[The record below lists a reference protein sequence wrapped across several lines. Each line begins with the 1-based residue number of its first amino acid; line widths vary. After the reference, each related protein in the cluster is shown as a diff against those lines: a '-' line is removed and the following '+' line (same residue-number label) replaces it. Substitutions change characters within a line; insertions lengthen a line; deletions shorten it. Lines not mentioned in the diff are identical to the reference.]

1 MARKLERD
9 LQRFIEAVQLAGSDY
24 ESVLDIGCRDK
35 ILKDFIIKEAKYQG
49 IDYKDSN
56 EILGH
61 NLEYGIPFEDNSFDI
76 VFALDVLEHVENIHF
91 LFDEILRVTR
101 LEAIVALPN
110 MSYWKFRL
118 RFLKG
123 KDISDKYI
131 FSPVKVLDRHRW
143 LTSYNSAI
151 KFVSEN
157 AKGNDVTIKRGFYQ
171 YRSRILSLIDSFFS
185 RKFPNLFTYVIFF
198 KIVIK

>member
-1 MARKLERD
+1 MAGKLNRDLERFAD
-9 LQRFIEAVQLAGSDY
+9 AVGLINGRYD
-24 ESVLDIGCRDK
+24 SVLDVGCRDK
-35 ILKDFIIKEAKYQG
+35 ILKDFLKKDAKYQG

-76 VFALDVLEHVENIHF
+76 VFALDVLEHVENVHF
-91 LFDEILRVTR
+91 LFDEILRVSK
-101 LEAIVALPN
+101 LEAIVAIPN
-110 MSYWKFRL
+110 ISYWKFRL

-131 FSPVKVLDRHRW
+131 FSSVKVLDRHRW

-157 AKGNDVTIKRGFYQ
+157 TKGNDVIIKQGFYQ
-171 YRSRILSLIDSFFS
+171 YRSRALRLIDSFFS
-185 RKFPNLFTYVIFF
+185 RKFPNLFCYVVFF
-198 KIVIK
+198 NIQKK

>member
-1 MARKLERD
+1 MDGKLNRDLERFAD
-9 LQRFIEAVQLAGSDY
+9 AVGLINGRYD
-24 ESVLDIGCRDK
+24 SVLDVGCRDK
-35 ILKDFIIKEAKYQG
+35 ILKDFLKKDAKYQG

-76 VFALDVLEHVENIHF
+76 VFALDVLEHVENVHF
-91 LFDEILRVTR
+91 LFDEILRVSK
-101 LEAIVALPN
+101 LEAIVAIPN
-110 MSYWKFRL
+110 ISYWKFRL

-131 FSPVKVLDRHRW
+131 FSSVKVLDRHRW

-157 AKGNDVTIKRGFYQ
+157 TKGNDVIIKQGFYQ
-171 YRSRILSLIDSFFS
+171 YRRRALRLIDSFFS
-185 RKFPNLFTYVIFF
+185 RKFPNLFCYVVFF
-198 KIVIK
+198 NIQKK

>member
-1 MARKLERD
+1 MVRKLERD
-9 LQRFIEAVQLAGSDY
+9 LQRFIEVVQLADSDY

-91 LFDEILRVTR
+91 LFDEILRVAR
-101 LEAIVALPN
+101 LEAIIALPN
-110 MSYWKFRL
+110 ISYWKFRL

-157 AKGNDVTIKRGFYQ
+157 AKGHDVTIKRGFYQ

-185 RKFPNLFTYVIFF
+185 RKFPNLFTYVVLF
-198 KIVIK
+198 KIVKK

>member
-1 MARKLERD
+1 MVRKLERD

-91 LFDEILRVTR
+91 LFDEILRVTK

-143 LTSYNSAI
+143 LTSYNSTI

-157 AKGNDVTIKRGFYQ
+157 AKGHDVTIKRGFYQ

-198 KIVIK
+198 KIVKK

>member
-1 MARKLERD
+1 MDGKLNRDLERFAD
-9 LQRFIEAVQLAGSDY
+9 AVGLINGRYD
-24 ESVLDIGCRDK
+24 SVLDVGCRDK
-35 ILKDFIIKEAKYQG
+35 ILKDFLKKDAKYQG

-76 VFALDVLEHVENIHF
+76 VFALDVLEHVENVHF
-91 LFDEILRVTR
+91 LFDEILRVSK
-101 LEAIVALPN
+101 LEAIVAIPN
-110 MSYWKFRL
+110 ISYWKFRL

-131 FSPVKVLDRHRW
+131 FSSVKVLDRHRW

-157 AKGNDVTIKRGFYQ
+157 TKGNDVIIKQGFYQ
-171 YRSRILSLIDSFFS
+171 YRSRALRLIDSFFS
-185 RKFPNLFTYVIFF
+185 RKFPNLFCYVVFF
-198 KIVIK
+198 NIQKK

>member
-1 MARKLERD
+1 MKLERD
-9 LQRFIEAVQLAGSDY
+9 LQRFIEAVQLSNSNY
-24 ESVLDIGCRDK
+24 KSVLDIGCRDK
-35 ILKDFIIKEAKYQG
+35 ILKNFILKEAKYQG

-91 LFDEILRVTR
+91 LFDEILRVTK

-157 AKGNDVTIKRGFYQ
+157 AKGHDVTIKRGFYQ

-185 RKFPNLFTYVIFF
+185 RKFPNLFTYVVLF
-198 KIVIK
+198 KIVKK

>member
-1 MARKLERD
+1 MKLERD
-9 LQRFIEAVQLAGSDY
+9 LQRFIEAVQLIDSDY
-24 ESVLDIGCRDK
+24 ESVLDVGCRDK

-157 AKGNDVTIKRGFYQ
+157 AKGNEVTSQQGYYQ
-171 YRSRILSLIDSFFS
+171 YRSRTLSLIDSFFS

-198 KIVIK
+198 KIVKK

>member
-9 LQRFIEAVQLAGSDY
+9 LQRFIEAVQLADIDY

-91 LFDEILRVTR
+91 LFDEILRVMR

-131 FSPVKVLDRHRW
+131 FSPVTILDRHRW
-143 LTSYNSAI
+143 LTSFNSAI

-157 AKGNDVTIKRGFYQ
+157 AKGHDVTIKQGFYQ
-171 YRSRILSLIDSFFS
+171 YRSRTLSLIDSFFS

-198 KIVIK
+198 KIVKK